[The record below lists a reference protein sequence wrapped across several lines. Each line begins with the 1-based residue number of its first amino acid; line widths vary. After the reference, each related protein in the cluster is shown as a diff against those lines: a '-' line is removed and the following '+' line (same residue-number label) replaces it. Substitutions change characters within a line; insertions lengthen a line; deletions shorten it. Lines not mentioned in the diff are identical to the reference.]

1 MNVTVDTTSPIPPF
15 EQLRAGIAQLI
26 AVGRLPAGTQLPP
39 VRQLAGDLALAPG
52 TVQRAYAELQAAGLV
67 RSRARR
73 GVIVADTVAR
83 PTGQQAATGEHLAIG
98 ARQFVDHARR
108 LGVDDAQIRSA
119 LEQELET

>member
-15 EQLRAGIAQLI
+15 EQLRAGIAKLI
-26 AVGRLPAGTQLPP
+26 AVGQLPAGTQLPS

-52 TVQRAYAELQAAGLV
+52 TVQRAYTELQAAGLV
-67 RSRARR
+67 RVRARR
-73 GVIVADTVAR
+73 GVIVADNVAH
-83 PTGQQAATGEHLAIG
+83 ATGPRATTEHLATG

-119 LEQELET
+119 LEQALRT

>member
-1 MNVTVDTTSPIPPF
+1 MNVAVDTTSPVPPF
-15 EQLRAGIAQLI
+15 EQLRASIAQLI
-26 AVGRLPAGTQLPP
+26 AVGQLSAGTRLPP

-73 GVIVADTVAR
+73 GVIVADNVSH
-83 PTGQQAATGEHLAIG
+83 PTGKQATPEHLATV

-108 LGVDDAQIRSA
+108 LGVDDSQIRCA
-119 LEQELET
+119 LEHQLKH